1 MNAIKFLTVLSLG
14 TVFAL
19 FQTGLASA
27 ECQAFPKIEFWGDM
41 SHTSVRDYVET
52 RFDGDWDTYI
62 EKLERIKKGLEN
74 IQKRG
79 KGAVIKRKGQRI
91 TLRGGKLGDYIQLS
105 GKRIDVVRCLA
116 DNAEIDD
123 LQNFATAAGGDTRD
137 ISYNLPA
144 PVDKTEVYRTYVTLP
159 LALVAELRKQA
170 KRRSFI
176 ENRKVSV
183 NDIIT
188 RSLRQRYA
196 K

>member
-19 FQTGLASA
+19 FQPGLASA

-62 EKLERIKKGLEN
+62 EKLERIKKGLEG

-79 KGAVIKRKGQRI
+79 KGAVIKRKGRRV
-91 TLRGGKLGDYIQLS
+91 TLRGGKLGNYIQLS

-123 LQNFATAAGGDTRD
+123 LQNFATAAGGDTQD

-144 PVDKTEVYRTYVTLP
+144 PADKTEVYRTYVTLP
-159 LALVAELRKQA
+159 LALVAELREQA